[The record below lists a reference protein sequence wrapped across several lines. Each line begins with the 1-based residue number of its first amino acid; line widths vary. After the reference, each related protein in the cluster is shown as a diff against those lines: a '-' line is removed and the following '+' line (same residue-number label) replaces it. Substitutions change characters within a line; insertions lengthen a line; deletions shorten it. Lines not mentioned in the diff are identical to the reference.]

1 MGYGSRMRLF
11 DSLIPQATR
20 ERAGSFFRFLA
31 RRFVDDRCFDSASAL
46 AYATLFALVPLF
58 AVVFGVVSMFPLY
71 QTWVDKLTGFVFAN
85 FVPGAANTVADFLR
99 EAAVNARGLPGLGI
113 LVVLATA
120 LLTLNRIET
129 TFNRIW
135 RVATP
140 RRFLARLLI
149 YWAALTLLP
158 LLAVASLA
166 VSSYLASVP
175 LFGENGA
182 QVPRGL
188 LGLLPVGLE
197 FVAFALAYWL
207 IPNRS
212 VRLSHAALA
221 ALLATA
227 LFEAAKF
234 GFAVYLSNANYQAL
248 YGAIAVIPIF
258 LVWIYLSWVV
268 VLLGASFAASLSA
281 FRYQPAA
288 TRLKP
293 GDELYGMLRLIG
305 RFSQLRR
312 TGGSFHT
319 AELVQL
325 EPTISDDLLM
335 RLLAD
340 LSRVQLIRRT
350 EEGGYALVRDLSQT
364 SLGELIQAAG
374 LRLPADD
381 AALPEAN
388 DAIGR
393 RAVAVLD
400 LLRQPL
406 SEPLRRSLAD
416 VLQCD
421 VLQSADAKGTEP
433 A

>member
-406 SEPLRRSLAD
+406 REPLRRSLAD

>member
-1 MGYGSRMRLF
+1 MRLF

-406 SEPLRRSLAD
+406 REPLRRSLAD

>member
-1 MGYGSRMRLF
+1 MGYGSRMRMF
-11 DSLIPQATR
+11 DSLVPHATR

-99 EAAVNARGLPGLGI
+99 EAAVNARGLPGLGV

-120 LLTLNRIET
+120 LLTLNRIES

-140 RRFLARLLI
+140 RRLLSRLLI
-149 YWAALTLLP
+149 YWAAMTLLP

-175 LFGENGA
+175 LFGGNGA

-188 LGLLPVGLE
+188 LGLLPVALE

-212 VRLSHAALA
+212 VRLRHAALA

-227 LFEAAKF
+227 LFETAKF
-234 GFAVYLSNANYQAL
+234 GFAVYLANANYQAL

-293 GDELYGMLRLIG
+293 GDELYGLLRLIG

-312 TGGSFHT
+312 TGGSLHT

-325 EPTISDDLLM
+325 EPAIGDDLLM
-335 RLLAD
+335 RLLTD
-340 LSRVQLIRRT
+340 LSGVQLIRRT
-350 EEGGYALVRDLSQT
+350 EEGSYALVRDLSQT
-364 SLGELIQAAG
+364 SLGELIEATG

-381 AALPEAN
+381 AALPEAG

-406 SEPLRRSLAD
+406 RGPLRRSLAD
-416 VLQCD
+416 VLQC
-421 VLQSADAKGTEP
+421 ANPNGTEP

>member
-1 MGYGSRMRLF
+1 MTLF
-11 DSLIPQATR
+11 DSLIPHATR
-20 ERAGSFFRFLA
+20 ERASAFFRFLA

-99 EAAVNARGLPGLGI
+99 EAAVNARGLPSLGV

-120 LLTLNRIET
+120 LLTLHRIEN

-140 RRFLARLLI
+140 RRWLARILI

-182 QVPRGL
+182 QVPHGFL
-188 LGLLPVGLE
+188 TVLPVALE
-197 FVAFALAYWL
+197 VFAFALAYWL

-212 VRLSHAALA
+212 VRLRHALLA
-221 ALLATA
+221 ALLAMV

-234 GFAVYLSNANYQAL
+234 GFAVYLTNANFQAL

-293 GDELYGMLRLIG
+293 GDELYGLLRLIG

-312 TGGSFHT
+312 TGGSLHT
-319 AELVQL
+319 ADLVQL
-325 EPTISDDLLM
+325 EPSISDDLLM
-335 RLLAD
+335 CLLTD

-350 EEGGYALVRDLSQT
+350 EEGGYALVRDLAQIC
-364 SLGELIQAAG
+364 LGELIEATG
-374 LRLPADD
+374 LRLPAGD
-381 AALPEAN
+381 AALPEAG

-393 RAVAVLD
+393 RAVAVLN

-406 SEPLRRSLAD
+406 RDPLRRNLAD
-416 VLQCD
+416 VLQCN
-421 VLQSADAKGTEP
+421 VLPCADANGTEP

>member
-288 TRLKP
+288 TRLKL

-406 SEPLRRSLAD
+406 REPLRRSLAD